1 MSDNIVA
8 PINQYLSKNEGAVA
22 DFLLIKDI
30 VERNCDMKREEI
42 DSQLPMPLY
51 LGLMGTMLGIITGIG
66 GIALKMEMDLVNLL
80 INQVNP

>member
-1 MSDNIVA
+1 
-8 PINQYLSKNEGAVA
+8 
-22 DFLLIKDI
+22 
-30 VERNCDMKREEI
+30 MKREEI